1 MSDDYE
7 VIEPETFLEARKYR
21 IQFCCD
27 KCGHIWKRTFK
38 AMPKNDPPCPD
49 KACGVKQQLAE
60 TQRQLQNMQRM
71 LLEQRP
77 PGHIGENVQ
86 VKAIDAT
93 ADIVMTDYNMTNLQ
107 DNIRHGDAVAP
118 KLPFPQQQ
126 KADNFFGGGDGVKA
140 PDFGRGMTPRT
151 ITAKQMN
158 MIGQRAMRGAYRRMA
173 VTPQV
178 LYPNGVQSGAS
189 PLHKVGEEI
198 IGNKK

>member
-7 VIEPETFLEARKYR
+7 VIEPENFMESRRYR
-21 IQFCCD
+21 IQFCCER
-27 KCGHIWKRTFK
+27 CGHTWKRTFRSL
-38 AMPKNDPPCPD
+38 PKNDPPCPD
-49 KACGVKQQLAE
+49 KSCEVKQQLAE

-93 ADIVMTDYNMTNLQ
+93 ADIVMTDYKMTNLQ

-118 KLPFPQQQ
+118 KLPFAQQQ
-126 KADNFFGGGDGVKA
+126 KADNFFGGDGSAKI
-140 PDFGRGMTPRT
+140 PDFGRPGTVRSV
-151 ITAKQMN
+151 TAQQMN
-158 MIGQRAMRGAYRRMA
+158 RIGQRAIRGSYRHMA

-178 LYPNGVQSGAS
+178 LYPNGVQSGAAA
-189 PLHKVGEEI
+189 LHKVRDEPTG
-198 IGNKK
+198 KK